1 MKLSF
6 TLKWGLILV
15 GLFVILTTMKIII
28 VIGLLTLLVMLFFTT
43 RDKIRAGI
51 DWIKF
56 TIGTIFN

>member
-28 VIGLLTLLVMLFFTT
+28 VIGILTLLVMLFFAT

-56 TIGTIFN
+56 NIGNIFN